1 LPIALITTSTSLE
14 LFSVRM
20 EATFFTPAAS
30 LMEAPPN
37 LKILI
42 DVYVVV

>member
-1 LPIALITTSTSLE
+1 
-14 LFSVRM
+14 M

-30 LMEAPPN
+30 LVEAPPN

-42 DVYVVV
+42 DLNVVG